1 VDKLITIPQ
10 DALFYW
16 LMAAVDKSGGPMVT
30 ITIAFVLLIAA
41 IVIGSVVESIRNW
54 VKWL

>member
-1 VDKLITIPQ
+1 MDKLITIPQ